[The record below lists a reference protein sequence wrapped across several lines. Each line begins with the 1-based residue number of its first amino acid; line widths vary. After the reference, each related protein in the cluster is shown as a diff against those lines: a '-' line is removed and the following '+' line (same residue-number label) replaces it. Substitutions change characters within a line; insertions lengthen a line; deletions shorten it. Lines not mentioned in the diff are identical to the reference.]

1 MKAPGEESSPW
12 NDGHHLYRGKIDREA
27 NHDHGFNQ
35 TFKIVCGNRPVER
48 PCRRRCR
55 GTGRRCAAMHGG
67 RCGPLPQI
75 CERCKDGKDGKDGK
89 DACAHWACMH
99 HKCTMEICPREHHH
113 H

>member
-1 MKAPGEESSPW
+1 
-12 NDGHHLYRGKIDREA
+12 
-27 NHDHGFNQ
+27 
-35 TFKIVCGNRPVER
+35 
-48 PCRRRCR
+48 
-55 GTGRRCAAMHGG
+55 MHGG